1 MADGVQ
7 MITTSDQYNKV
18 SQDTQSLLAEP
29 LLRADRGG
37 ELSDDDKARLS
48 KGIPIF
54 ESLGDFAPTEMTP
67 FFVLSK
73 LYLNLGK
80 PEQAEESARQA
91 IYNGDAQLTAAKN
104 AKDDKKEA
112 EIAALMNEAHHVR
125 AQALF
130 ELKDYKESIREVKGV
145 LLSIDPKNVNQDP
158 NVPRYLVTLAR
169 DLIQLNDNANAKA
182 ALQDALKRDP
192 GNTQAQSLLKFLNG
206 V

>member
-1 MADGVQ
+1 

-112 EIAALMNEAHHVR
+112 EIAA
-125 AQALF
+125 
-130 ELKDYKESIREVKGV
+130 
-145 LLSIDPKNVNQDP
+145 
-158 NVPRYLVTLAR
+158 
-169 DLIQLNDNANAKA
+169 
-182 ALQDALKRDP
+182 
-192 GNTQAQSLLKFLNG
+192 
-206 V
+206 